1 MAAPGSAAHA
11 SLRNGGL
18 SHIWWENPVSC
29 WATKCVIP
37 SLLQAADRPPVARVN
52 ARRAAVLKH
61 RDTALRHRF
70 P

>member
-18 SHIWWENPVSC
+18 SHMWWDHPVSC

-37 SLLQAADRPPVARVN
+37 YCSRRRIGRQWPRVN